1 MFIATVSKNRNV
13 SAAQIKATKAA
24 TYFGEEVIS
33 LGLADEVADF
43 NKCLSIIGGNMN
55 EDIEAY
61 KAEVLEISKLCK
73 LARAESKFSEFIEQ
87 GLTPDQVKEKLLAL
101 ANTQNEITSTV
112 YRQEQQQENPVITA
126 AKARLKR

>member
-1 MFIATVSKNRNV
+1 
-13 SAAQIKATKAA
+13 
-24 TYFGEEVIS
+24 
-33 LGLADEVADF
+33 
-43 NKCLSIIGGNMN
+43 MN